1 MRMNLTMGCIKLSI
15 LVGRAAMG
23 KQLQISHIM
32 RLNVVMRVNMIMRMN
47 VLMRVMGIMMNTV
60 ASAPPPRIL
69 ELQDGV
75 EAGPEPHPR
84 LSTRTESKYLQS

>member
-1 MRMNLTMGCIKLSI
+1 
-15 LVGRAAMG
+15 MG
-23 KQLQISHIM
+23 KQLQISHI
-32 RLNVVMRVNMIMRMN
+32 MRVNMIMRMN
-47 VLMRVMGIMMNTV
+47 VLMVVMGIMMNTV